1 MTGSSK
7 IITAQVGAKRV
18 TIEISSPD
26 KHGARKL
33 NADMFGAAGCI
44 KNQGKGYLL
53 SAELHEIEQ
62 MIFVTGSTI
71 PQCTDKFFSELRY
84 FYSVVEA
91 PKINTAEPPADLF
104 EDEQSQDDYDLE
116 RHEADKANW

>member
-7 IITAQVGAKRV
+7 IITAQVGAKLV
-18 TIEISSPD
+18 TIELGSPD

-33 NADMFGAAGCI
+33 SADMFGAVGCI
-44 KNQGKGYLL
+44 KNQGKGYFL
-53 SAELHEIEQ
+53 SVDLREIDQ
-62 MIFVTGSTI
+62 AVFVTGSTI

-84 FYSVVEA
+84 FYSVIEA
-91 PKINTAEPPADLF
+91 RKINTAEPPADLF